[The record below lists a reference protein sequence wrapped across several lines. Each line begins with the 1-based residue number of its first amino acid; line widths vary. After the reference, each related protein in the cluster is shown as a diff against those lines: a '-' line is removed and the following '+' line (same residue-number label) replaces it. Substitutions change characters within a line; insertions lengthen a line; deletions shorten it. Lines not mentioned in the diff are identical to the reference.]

1 MTTRKRPAAQQRP
14 LLATVTAFPLPD
26 PEAIAI
32 AIDLMHTLRAVGL
45 NASRDQAD
53 VLASAGMTGLGSWI
67 HSNDLNKLDAAVQ
80 QTRRLELAMEV
91 RDFTRTN
98 PTGRKES
105 TP

>member
-1 MTTRKRPAAQQRP
+1 MTTRKKTTAQQRP
-14 LLATVTAFPLPD
+14 LLATVTVLPLPD
-26 PEAIAI
+26 PEDT

-45 NASRDQAD
+45 NASREQAA
-53 VLASAGMTGLGSWI
+53 VLVSAGMTGLGCWI

-91 RDFTRTN
+91 RNPTRTN
-98 PTGRKES
+98 PTGRKET

>member
-1 MTTRKRPAAQQRP
+1 VTTRKRLTAQQGP
-14 LLATVTAFPLPD
+14 LLATVTALPLPD
-26 PEAIAI
+26 PEAV

-53 VLASAGMTGLGSWI
+53 VLASAGMTGLGCWI

-80 QTRRLELAMEV
+80 QTRRLELAMEE
-91 RDFTRTN
+91 RHSTRTI
-98 PTGRKES
+98 PTGRKET